1 MCIASF
7 YQCPKTKGEKKQTS
21 AKGYSREKEGS
32 ASYSFQA
39 YNCGSVEGVT
49 DGRTLGAVSVQT
61 CLRLASEEIRGAGD
75 WGNDFFQ
82 KVRTQSSCP
91 GLCIGERSTASFC
104 PQHRLS
110 LPVLVTHQNAN
121 GSAAQKA
128 RRAPKPLA
136 GGGHTA
142 ASLFS
147 VRRQQEGRKWEGPA
161 GSTRTPSG
169 VLIWTA
175 AASGCAVEIDAHTR
189 RAGSAALA
197 AAERGRAGERPRRR
211 EAAACRAGTSRAD
224 GLEGPDLLPPG
235 SVRPISGRSEW
246 NSHRT
251 TSPLPAALPYAG
263 RGGLGGHR
271 TPPPRPDT
279 SGFSALW
286 PLPSSPRVRPLHRGT
301 RTKLPQAGGGS

>member
-1 MCIASF
+1 MCIVSF

-82 KVRTQSSCP
+82 KVRTHSSCP
-91 GLCIGERSTASFC
+91 GLCIGERSTASLC

-110 LPVLVTHQNAN
+110 LPVPVTHQNAN

-128 RRAPKPLA
+128 RRVPKPLS

-147 VRRQQEGRKWEGPA
+147 VRRQQKGREWEGPA

-197 AAERGRAGERPRRR
+197 AAERGRAGERPLPAVPGQAGPTAWKGRTIYLLGAYARSRGEASGAATALPRPSRRLYR
-211 EAAACRAGTSRAD
+211 TRVGVGQGVTGSRLLAPTPPALAPFGPCHPLPVSAPSTEAAAQSSQKRE
-224 GLEGPDLLPPG
+224 EGA
-235 SVRPISGRSEW
+235 
-246 NSHRT
+246 N
-251 TSPLPAALPYAG
+251 
-263 RGGLGGHR
+263 
-271 TPPPRPDT
+271 
-279 SGFSALW
+279 
-286 PLPSSPRVRPLHRGT
+286 
-301 RTKLPQAGGGS
+301 

>member
-82 KVRTQSSCP
+82 KVRTHSSCP

-197 AAERGRAGERPRRR
+197 AAERGRAGERP
-211 EAAACRAGTSRAD
+211 
-224 GLEGPDLLPPG
+224 
-235 SVRPISGRSEW
+235 
-246 NSHRT
+246 
-251 TSPLPAALPYAG
+251 LPAVRGQAEPTAWKGRTFYLLGAYARSRGEASGTATALPRPSRRLY
-263 RGGLGGHR
+263 R
-271 TPPPRPDT
+271 T
-279 SGFSALW
+279 
-286 PLPSSPRVRPLHRGT
+286 RVGV
-301 RTKLPQAGGGS
+301 G